1 MAVDSRGRSRVYFH
15 IQINGRDVGE
25 VTFELYDDIVP
36 KTAENFRALCTGEKG
51 EGSTGKPLSYQGSIF
66 HRVIK
71 GFMIQGGDFTAGNG
85 TGGGSI
91 YGEKFEDENFESKH
105 DRPFLLS
112 MANAGPGTNGSQFF
126 VTTIATPNL
135 DNKHVVF
142 GEVISGKSVI
152 RKIEDLPTQNDKP
165 TKEVKISAC
174 GQLDLSKP
182 VTVERKTDLT
192 GDSYEDYP
200 QDHGEEIS
208 VEEVIN
214 IVSEIKGF
222 GNKAFKSGELDLALE
237 KYEKGLRYLREHNE
251 PEEGEAP
258 AGAAELNIKANILR
272 FTLYSNTALVQNRLR
287 SFRDALKSAS
297 NALEHS
303 AAAVT
308 GGPEAGVSPIER
320 AKALYRRAAARTGL
334 KDDEEASTDLK
345 EALKLA
351 PEDLSIQKAL
361 GEAKKRVAERKK
373 REKAASKKLFAD

>member
-1 MAVDSRGRSRVYFH
+1 M
-15 IQINGRDVGE
+15 
-25 VTFELYDDIVP
+25 
-36 KTAENFRALCTGEKG
+36 
-51 EGSTGKPLSYQGSIF
+51 
-66 HRVIK
+66 
-71 GFMIQGGDFTAGNG
+71 
-85 TGGGSI
+85 
-91 YGEKFEDENFESKH
+91 
-105 DRPFLLS
+105 
-112 MANAGPGTNGSQFF
+112 
-126 VTTIATPNL
+126 
-135 DNKHVVF
+135 
-142 GEVISGKSVI
+142 
-152 RKIEDLPTQNDKP
+152 
-165 TKEVKISAC
+165 
-174 GQLDLSKP
+174 DLSKP